1 MMKSESDMGFGYLV
15 KVLDFYQET
24 FFLLACSYCWL
35 EESGVKVKDNLLD
48 IRKALFTRLALKYSF
63 SFPTKGWGFGC
74 SRKRF
79 CYAGNGFKKSCL
91 PPDFSTALFS
101 LKSSWNNLPPNWEG
115 SDPCGSSWAGII
127 CDNSRVT
134 SIKLSGMGLEGNQ
147 FGDLSSLTALQIL
160 DLSNNVGLKGT
171 LPPSIGNLKNLT
183 TLILVGCSFFGPIPE
198 SIGSLQ
204 QLVFISLTSNSF
216 TGPIP
221 PSIGNLSKLSWL
233 DLSDN
238 KINGTIPISQGS
250 TLGLD
255 SLVNTRH
262 LHLSKNQLSGLIQPQ
277 LFNASMKLIHDFR
290 SQPTDRRNSRVS
302 GKSAE
307 FGNFATGLEL
317 SQWICTFQAQQCDKS
332 QYLSNNNLNGSI
344 PDLAKMNLLTYVG
357 MSNNSF
363 NASDVPAWF
372 TKLPLL
378 KTIYMENT
386 TLQGQIPVDLFRLP
400 NLETIGLANNKLNGI
415 LDIGTRY
422 GNNLTL
428 DLRNNSIKDFTQKTG
443 YNMNISL
450 AGNPICDGTGATT
463 KYCAI
468 QISNDS
474 FSSPLKCPA
483 MSCNSDKT
491 LTPTCKCSYPYT
503 GTLHFF
509 SLSFSNLE
517 NSSYFTTLAGSMMS
531 AFLSNGLPVD
541 SVSLSDPTVDVY
553 SYLQIEAQIFPSTQ
567 DSFNHTSIPSIGYLL
582 NRNPFQ
588 LQYFGPFF
596 FTSESYC
603 CFADGKKKSSS
614 HTGIIIGVS
623 VGCAVLVLLT
633 LCAGLYAFR
642 QRKMAERAGHSSNPF
657 ESWDRDTSGAVP
669 QLKGARWFSFDEIR
683 KCTNNFSESN
693 CIGSGGYGKVYK
705 GTLTAG
711 EVVAIKRAQHGSMQG
726 AFEFKTEIELLSRIH
741 HKNVVSLVG
750 FCYEQGEQMLV
761 YEYIPKGTLR
771 ESLSVK
777 PKFQLEWTR
786 RLRIALDAA
795 RGLAYL
801 HELADPPIIHRDVKS
816 NNILLDDH
824 LTAKVA
830 DFGLSKLLRDEDK
843 GHVTTQV
850 KGTLGY
856 LDPEY
861 YMSQQLTEKSDVY
874 SFGVVLLE
882 LITSR
887 APIERGKHI
896 VRLVAETIYDSK
908 DNSKLYQ
915 LIDPRIGPGSKLEGV
930 DRLFTL
936 GMRCVNE
943 SGAERPSMGEAVKE
957 IESILELA
965 SLSKYTE
972 GDLTSS
978 SYEDTTQVSLDDFY
992 DDKASDYSCKFPSCG
1007 MNTTY

>member
-1 MMKSESDMGFGYLV
+1 MITCWILERRCLQGLHCFLSNKSIPILDVQEEEFAMLEMGSRR
-15 KVLDFYQET
+15 QT
-24 FFLLACSYCWL
+24 FLLIFASQIL
-35 EESGVKVKDNLLD
+35 AILGQTNSNDAA
-48 IRKALFTRLALKYSF
+48 ALFALK
-63 SFPTKGWGFGC
+63 
-74 SRKRF
+74 
-79 CYAGNGFKKSCL
+79 A
-91 PPDFSTALFS
+91 
-101 LKSSWNNLPPNWEG
+101 SWNNLPPNWEG
-115 SDPCGSSWAGII
+115 PDPCGSSWAGVI
-127 CDNSRVT
+127 CNNSRVT

-147 FGDLSSLTALQIL
+147 FGDLSSLSALQIL

-183 TLILVGCSFFGPIPE
+183 TLILVGCSFFGPIPA
-198 SIGSLQ
+198 SIGSLE

-238 KINGTIPISQGS
+238 KITGTIPISHDS
-250 TLGLD
+250 VLGLD

-262 LHLSKNQLSGLIQPQ
+262 LHLSKNQLSGPIQPQ
-277 LFNASMKLIHDFR
+277 LFSPDMKLIHVILDHNQLTGEIPESLGSLQNLEILR
-290 SQPTDRRNSRVS
+290 LDWNSLNGSVPS
-302 GKSAE
+302 KLNNLTSL
-307 FGNFATGLEL
+307 NEL
-317 SQWICTFQAQQCDKS
+317 
-332 QYLSNNNLNGSI
+332 YLSNNNLNGSI
-344 PDLAKMNLLTYVG
+344 PDLTGMNLLTYVG

-363 NASDVPAWF
+363 NASSVPQWF
-372 TKLPLL
+372 TSLPLL

-386 TLQGQIPVDLFRLP
+386 TLQGQIPVDIFSLA
-400 NLETIGLANNKLNGI
+400 NLETIGLANNKLNGT

-450 AGNPICDGTGATT
+450 AGNPICDGTGATA

-474 FSSPLKCPA
+474 FSSPMSCPA

-491 LTPTCKCSYPYT
+491 LSPTCKCSYPYT

-517 NSSYFTTLAGSMMS
+517 NSSYFSTLAGSMMK

-553 SYLQIEAQIFPSTQ
+553 SYLQIEAQIFPATQ
-567 DSFNHTSIPSIGYLL
+567 DSFNHTSISSIGFLL

-596 FTSESYC
+596 FTSEGYC
-603 CFADGKKKSSS
+603 CFADGKKKSS
-614 HTGIIIGVS
+614 HTGLIIGIS
-623 VGCAVLVLLT
+623 VGCALLVLLT
-633 LCAGLYAFR
+633 LCAGLYAFH
-642 QRKMAERAGHSSNPF
+642 QRKIAKRAGHSSNPF

-669 QLKGARWFSFDEIR
+669 QLKGARWFSFEEIR
-683 KCTNNFSESN
+683 RCTNNFSESN

-830 DFGLSKLLRDEDK
+830 DFGLSKLLRDDDK

-882 LITSR
+882 LITAR

-896 VRLVAETIYDSK
+896 VRLVAETMYDSK

-930 DRLFTL
+930 DRLFAL

-943 SGAERPSMGEAVKE
+943 SGADRPSMGEAVKE
-957 IESILELA
+957 IESILEIA
-965 SLSKYTE
+965 SLSKYRE
-972 GDLTSS
+972 DGLTSTT
-978 SYEDTTQVSLDDFY
+978 YEDTTQVSLDDFY
-992 DDKASDYSCKFPSCG
+992 NDKAFDYSGKYPSG
-1007 MNTTY
+1007 GLNTTY

>member
-1 MMKSESDMGFGYLV
+1 MITCWILERRCLQGLHCFLSNKSIPILDVQEEEFAVLEMGSRR
-15 KVLDFYQET
+15 QT
-24 FFLLACSYCWL
+24 FLLIFASQIL
-35 EESGVKVKDNLLD
+35 AILGQTNSNDAA
-48 IRKALFTRLALKYSF
+48 ALFALK
-63 SFPTKGWGFGC
+63 
-74 SRKRF
+74 
-79 CYAGNGFKKSCL
+79 A
-91 PPDFSTALFS
+91 
-101 LKSSWNNLPPNWEG
+101 SWNNLPPNWEG
-115 SDPCGSSWAGII
+115 PDPCGSSWAGVI
-127 CDNSRVT
+127 CNNSRVT

-147 FGDLSSLTALQIL
+147 FGDLSSLSALQIL

-183 TLILVGCSFFGPIPE
+183 TLILVGCSFFGPIPA
-198 SIGSLQ
+198 SIGSLE

-238 KINGTIPISQGS
+238 KITGTIPISHDS
-250 TLGLD
+250 VLGLD
-255 SLVNTRH
+255 SLVSTRH
-262 LHLSKNQLSGLIQPQ
+262 LHLSKNQLSGPIQPQ
-277 LFNASMKLIHDFR
+277 LFSPDMKLIHVILDHNQLTGEIPESLGSLQNLEILR
-290 SQPTDRRNSRVS
+290 LDWNSLNGSVPS
-302 GKSAE
+302 KLNNLTSL
-307 FGNFATGLEL
+307 NEL
-317 SQWICTFQAQQCDKS
+317 
-332 QYLSNNNLNGSI
+332 YLSNNNLNGSI
-344 PDLAKMNLLTYVG
+344 PDLTGMNLLTYVG

-363 NASDVPAWF
+363 NASSVPQWF
-372 TKLPLL
+372 TSLPLL

-386 TLQGQIPVDLFRLP
+386 TLQGQIPVDIFSLA
-400 NLETIGLANNKLNGI
+400 NLETIGLANNKLNGT

-450 AGNPICDGTGATT
+450 AGNPICDGTGATA

-474 FSSPLKCPA
+474 FSSPMSCPA

-491 LTPTCKCSYPYT
+491 LSPTCKCSYPYT

-517 NSSYFTTLAGSMMS
+517 NSSYFSTLAGSMMK

-553 SYLQIEAQIFPSTQ
+553 SYLQIEAQIFPATQ
-567 DSFNHTSIPSIGYLL
+567 DSFNHTSISSIGFLL

-596 FTSESYC
+596 FTSEGYC
-603 CFADGKKKSSS
+603 CFADGKKKSS
-614 HTGIIIGVS
+614 HTGLIIGIS
-623 VGCAVLVLLT
+623 VGCALLVLLT
-633 LCAGLYAFR
+633 LCAGLYAFH
-642 QRKMAERAGHSSNPF
+642 QRKIAKRAGHSSNPF

-669 QLKGARWFSFDEIR
+669 QLKGARWFSFEEIR
-683 KCTNNFSESN
+683 RCTNNFSESN

-830 DFGLSKLLRDEDK
+830 DFGLSKLLRDDDK

-882 LITSR
+882 LITAR

-896 VRLVAETIYDSK
+896 VRLVAETMYDSK

-930 DRLFTL
+930 DRLFAL

-943 SGAERPSMGEAVKE
+943 SGADRPSMGEAVKE
-957 IESILELA
+957 IESILEIA
-965 SLSKYTE
+965 SLSKHRE
-972 GDLTSS
+972 DGLTSTT
-978 SYEDTTQVSLDDFY
+978 YEDTTQVSLDDFY
-992 DDKASDYSCKFPSCG
+992 NDKAFDYSGKYPSG
-1007 MNTTY
+1007 GLNTTY

>member
-1 MMKSESDMGFGYLV
+1 MFTYFYD
-15 KVLDFYQET
+15 LD
-24 FFLLACSYCWL
+24 
-35 EESGVKVKDNLLD
+35 
-48 IRKALFTRLALKYSF
+48 
-63 SFPTKGWGFGC
+63 
-74 SRKRF
+74 
-79 CYAGNGFKKSCL
+79 GN
-91 PPDFSTALFS
+91 
-101 LKSSWNNLPPNWEG
+101 
-115 SDPCGSSWAGII
+115 
-127 CDNSRVT
+127 
-134 SIKLSGMGLEGNQ
+134 
-147 FGDLSSLTALQIL
+147 
-160 DLSNNVGLKGT
+160 
-171 LPPSIGNLKNLT
+171 
-183 TLILVGCSFFGPIPE
+183 
-198 SIGSLQ
+198 
-204 QLVFISLTSNSF
+204 
-216 TGPIP
+216 
-221 PSIGNLSKLSWL
+221 
-233 DLSDN
+233 
-238 KINGTIPISQGS
+238 
-250 TLGLD
+250 
-255 SLVNTRH
+255 
-262 LHLSKNQLSGLIQPQ
+262 
-277 LFNASMKLIHDFR
+277 
-290 SQPTDRRNSRVS
+290 
-302 GKSAE
+302 
-307 FGNFATGLEL
+307 
-317 SQWICTFQAQQCDKS
+317 
-332 QYLSNNNLNGSI
+332 
-344 PDLAKMNLLTYVG
+344 
-357 MSNNSF
+357 
-363 NASDVPAWF
+363 
-372 TKLPLL
+372 
-378 KTIYMENT
+378 
-386 TLQGQIPVDLFRLP
+386 
-400 NLETIGLANNKLNGI
+400 
-415 LDIGTRY
+415 
-422 GNNLTL
+422 
-428 DLRNNSIKDFTQKTG
+428 
-443 YNMNISL
+443 
-450 AGNPICDGTGATT
+450 
-463 KYCAI
+463 
-468 QISNDS
+468 
-474 FSSPLKCPA
+474 
-483 MSCNSDKT
+483 
-491 LTPTCKCSYPYT
+491 
-503 GTLHFF
+503 
-509 SLSFSNLE
+509 
-517 NSSYFTTLAGSMMS
+517 
-531 AFLSNGLPVD
+531 
-541 SVSLSDPTVDVY
+541 
-553 SYLQIEAQIFPSTQ
+553 
-567 DSFNHTSIPSIGYLL
+567 
-582 NRNPFQ
+582 
-588 LQYFGPFF
+588 
-596 FTSESYC
+596 
-603 CFADGKKKSSS
+603 KKSSS

-633 LCAGLYAFR
+633 FCAGLYAFR
-642 QRKMAERAGHSSNPF
+642 QRKMAKRAGHSSNPF

-693 CIGSGGYGKVYK
+693 CIGSGGYGKVFK

-786 RLRIALDAA
+786 RLKIALDAA

-882 LITSR
+882 LITAR

-957 IESILELA
+957 IESILGLA

-992 DDKASDYSCKFPSCG
+992 NDKAFDYSGKFPSGG